1 MGCISS
7 LSHQLEDGH
16 TLYDYGVGIND
27 IIQLLIGDK
36 VDARHLSM
44 GAWLKAKV
52 VKVMK
57 EETPLTPDEATCS
70 SSSFVPESH
79 LFYYVVF
86 EEAIII
92 AAAPGEKLPLYPE
105 PTHVISP
112 RAVQL
117 SVVVDDK
124 KYISNITRLS
134 CAALRMITVLD
145 AMSDLPD
152 IKNRA
157 SARDIRYCGEP
168 RSHFQRLLRG
178 CKNQPILYDHICKEM
193 NPLVTARI
201 RYIPLTPG
209 ADWRDLPNIEVDL
222 SDGTYAKKLKYT
234 HHDKKN
240 GKVKNNKALQG
251 VCSCAEGVVAP
262 SQCQPA
268 DSRPRWCY
276 TYHTPRSSCG
286 AHGGGDEYELMIHP
300 ASMIR
305 LFYNASDYV
314 YMHSTQSPAKYSN
327 YDFVPPASSLSTISE
342 VERPTPYENHTLPQE
357 LSCQNK

>member
-57 EETPLTPDEATCS
+57 EETPLTLDEATCS

-152 IKNRA
+152 IKNGA

-222 SDGTYAKKLKYT
+222 SDGTYAKKLVSQPT
-234 HHDKKN
+234 PAPA
-240 GKVKNNKALQG
+240 GATPTTPLVRP
-251 VCSCAEGVVAP
+251 VV
-262 SQCQPA
+262 
-268 DSRPRWCY
+268 
-276 TYHTPRSSCG
+276 
-286 AHGGGDEYELMIHP
+286 LMVVG
-300 ASMIR
+300 M
-305 LFYNASDYV
+305 NYV

-357 LSCQNK
+357 LSCQSK